1 MIRLNHIRKSFGD
14 KVVLSDLSFSLD
26 YGDRVAIMGESGSG
40 KTTLLR
46 IIANLEVAD
55 CGSVEGISATDISYV
70 FQESRLFEWLN
81 VLENVT
87 VVSKEKGNGAEERA
101 RSILCEVGLENDLKK
116 RPSELSGGMKQR
128 VNLARAL
135 MADTSVLL
143 LDEPFSALDED
154 TKDEMRKVL
163 LRHVQGKTIFLVT
176 HSEEDARIICD
187 KFLYIDS

>member
-14 KVVLSDLSFSLD
+14 KVVLSDLSFALD
-26 YGDRVAIMGESGSG
+26 FGDRVAIMGESGSG

-46 IIANLEVAD
+46 IIANLESAD
-55 CGSVEGISATDISYV
+55 RGSVEGVSANDISYV

-101 RSILCEVGLENDLKK
+101 KKILGEVGLENDLTKH
-116 RPSELSGGMKQR
+116 PSELSGGMKQR

-154 TKDEMRKVL
+154 TKDEMRMVL
-163 LRHVQGKTIFLVT
+163 LRHIQGKTVFMVT
-176 HSEEDARIICD
+176 HSEEDARVICN
-187 KFLYIDS
+187 KFLYIDT